1 MKNILGIVVLSLL
14 LISNI
19 AGAKT
24 KDIGNGLKI
33 NIPKKYKH
41 FEIDLKKIMSAFP
54 IIKEMIDEN
63 EIDEIK
69 NFYLD
74 LYPNGNF
81 SEAFEELK
89 DWTSH
94 KESFN
99 PFINIINSNCTKR
112 MKIEILSNIW
122 DVILSD
128 DNVDQYENSL
138 FMQIGEM
145 LLISKEELLNIQS

>member
-1 MKNILGIVVLSLL
+1 MDG
-14 LISNI
+14 
-19 AGAKT
+19 
-24 KDIGNGLKI
+24 KI
-33 NIPKKYKH
+33 DDH
-41 FEIDLKKIMSAFP
+41 
-54 IIKEMIDEN
+54 

-74 LYPNGNF
+74 LYPDGNLTT
-81 SEAFEELK
+81 EAFEKLK

-99 PFINIINSNCTKR
+99 PFINIINSNCSKR

-138 FMQIGEM
+138 FMKIGEM
-145 LLISKEELLNIQS
+145 LLISKEEVAKIQS

>member
-1 MKNILGIVVLSLL
+1 MIE
-14 LISNI
+14 I
-19 AGAKT
+19 ARMDG
-24 KDIGNGLKI
+24 KI
-33 NIPKKYKH
+33 
-41 FEIDLKKIMSAFP
+41 D
-54 IIKEMIDEN
+54 DN

-81 SEAFEELK
+81 IEAFEELK

-138 FMQIGEM
+138 FMQIGDM
-145 LLISKEELLNIQS
+145 LLISKEELLKIQS

>member
-1 MKNILGIVVLSLL
+1 MPPHVSAVLCLM
-14 LISNI
+14 IEI
-19 AGAKT
+19 ARMDGKID
-24 KDIGNGLKI
+24 DI
-33 NIPKKYKH
+33 
-41 FEIDLKKIMSAFP
+41 
-54 IIKEMIDEN
+54 

-81 SEAFEELK
+81 SQAFEELK

-99 PFINIINSNCTKR
+99 PFINSNCTKR

-122 DVILSD
+122 GVILSD
-128 DNVDQYENSL
+128 GTVDQYENSL

-145 LLISKEELLNIQS
+145 LLVSKEELANIQG

>member
-1 MKNILGIVVLSLL
+1 MPPHVSAVLCLM
-14 LISNI
+14 IEI
-19 AGAKT
+19 ARMDG
-24 KDIGNGLKI
+24 KI
-33 NIPKKYKH
+33 
-41 FEIDLKKIMSAFP
+41 DDS
-54 IIKEMIDEN
+54 

-74 LYPNGNF
+74 LYPEGNF
-81 SEAFEELK
+81 SEAFKELK

-112 MKIEILSNIW
+112 MKIEILANIW

-128 DNVDQYENSL
+128 NHVDQYETSL
-138 FMQIGEM
+138 FMQIGGM
-145 LLISKEELLNIQS
+145 LLVSEEELLNIQS